1 MVLTPIVMLVALQKC
16 DQETI
21 DELKDIFQSLDI
33 NDNGVID
40 KDDLIEN
47 TRRVVECT
55 SECSPSALPPAG
67 EVDATTLGDQH
78 A

>member
-1 MVLTPIVMLVALQKC
+1 MLVALQKC

-47 TRRVVECT
+47 THRVVVCT
-55 SECSPSALPPAG
+55 RPSDLTPAG
-67 EVDATTLGDQH
+67 EVHATNIGDQH

>member
-1 MVLTPIVMLVALQKC
+1 MLVALQKC

-55 SECSPSALPPAG
+55 RPSALTPAG
-67 EVDATTLGDQH
+67 EVDATAIGDQH